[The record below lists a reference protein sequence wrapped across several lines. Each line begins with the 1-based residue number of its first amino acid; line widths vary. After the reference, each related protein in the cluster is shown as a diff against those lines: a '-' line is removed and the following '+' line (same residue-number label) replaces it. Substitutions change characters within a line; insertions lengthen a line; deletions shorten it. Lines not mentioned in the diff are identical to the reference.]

1 MLNLKKMFFSVD
13 HIIISFFSFL
23 GIMICLY
30 QTSSFGIGVSPDS
43 VGYISAARSI
53 LDGDGIKV
61 YTGDYYVYWP
71 PLFPILL
78 AAFGFFGLDPS
89 EVSRYLNAGIFGT
102 IIILSGIWLL
112 KNISNKGLI
121 FFGVTLFSLSPAL
134 IGISVYAW
142 SEPLFIFLI
151 LLWLNQ
157 ITLFLNNNTL
167 NYLVIAAIYVAL
179 ATLTRHIGV
188 IAIAAS
194 ILLIIIKPNIEYLDK
209 LKSCA
214 LFTLIASFPISLW
227 WLRTWFV
234 SNTLTGTRTP
244 SDVSFIE
251 AGIKALETL
260 SGWLIPS
267 WTSTAIRIPF
277 LTLFLL
283 MFLIVL
289 ISRVP
294 KKFNNLFICNAIS
307 SIQPHI
313 IFLIMYT
320 LFITLLASSAAF
332 DPLGDRLLSPIY
344 ISFWFLTIYTLDRL
358 LNIDNFKKIKPFIVV
373 LFGLW
378 VAVYPARSALF
389 EAEKR
394 YEEGEGY
401 ASKEWREDTVL
412 NFIKTEKIGGL
423 LYSNV
428 PEATYYLIGINSLP
442 TPRKYQYQTRIAA
455 EDLTNLI
462 KTLKSE
468 KTHLAWFNRK
478 KREYLFSLEEIKK
491 SIKLKPIFESS
502 DGGVYNLTPEDLK
515 N

>member
-1 MLNLKKMFFSVD
+1 MLNLKIFSVD
-13 HIIISFFSFL
+13 HIIISFLSFL

-30 QTSSFGIGVSPDS
+30 QTSSFGIGISPDS

-71 PLFPILL
+71 PLFPVLL

-89 EVSRYLNAGIFGT
+89 DVSRYFNAGIFG
-102 IIILSGIWLL
+102 IINILSGVWLS
-112 KNISNKGLI
+112 KNINNKGLF
-121 FFGVTLFSLSPAL
+121 FFGVMLFSLSPVL

-142 SEPLFIFLI
+142 SEPLFILLI

-167 NYLVIAAIYVAL
+167 NHLALAAIYVAL

-194 ILLIIIKPNIEYLDK
+194 ILLIIINPNTKYLDN

-214 LFTLIASFPISLW
+214 LFTPIAAFPISLW

-251 AGIKALETL
+251 AGIKAFETL
-260 SGWLIPS
+260 SSWLIPS

-277 LTLFLL
+277 LTVFLL
-283 MFLIVL
+283 IFLIVL
-289 ISRVP
+289 IKSFPR
-294 KKFNNLFICNAIS
+294 KFNKLLNCNAIS

-320 LFITLLASSAAF
+320 LFITFLASSAAF
-332 DPLGDRLLSPIY
+332 DPLGDRLLSPTY
-344 ISFWFLTIYTLDRL
+344 ISFWFLVIYTLDRL
-358 LNIDNFKKIKPFIVV
+358 LNTDNLKTAKFFIVI
-373 LFGLW
+373 LFGLY
-378 VAVYPARSALF
+378 VAVYPARFALF

-394 YEEGEGY
+394 YKEGEGY

-412 NFIKTEKIGGL
+412 NFLKTEKLNGL
-423 LYSNV
+423 LYSNA
-428 PEATYYLIGINSLP
+428 PDATYYLIGVNSLL
-442 TPRKYQYQTRIAA
+442 TPIKYHYQTKIAA
-455 EDLTNLI
+455 EELTDLTR
-462 KTLKSE
+462 TLKS
-468 KTHLAWFNRK
+468 KKIYLAWFNRK
-478 KREYLFSLEEIKK
+478 KREYLFSLQEIKK

-502 DGGVYNLTPEDLK
+502 DGGVYSLNLEDLK